1 MEVIEALEP
10 TRRGLYGGVVGYV
23 DVAGDL
29 DTAVAIR
36 TVVMRDGRAY
46 VQAGAGIVADSDPPP
61 RTPSRATRRPRCSTR
76 CSRRGI
82 DCGRRGA

>member
-1 MEVIEALEP
+1 MEIIEALEP

-36 TVVMRDGRAY
+36 TVVMRDGRAF
-46 VQAGAGIVADSDPPP
+46 VQAGAGIVADSDPL
-61 RTPSRATRRPRCSTR
+61 TEDIESRHKAAAVLNALVAATSLRPAGS
-76 CSRRGI
+76 
-82 DCGRRGA
+82 